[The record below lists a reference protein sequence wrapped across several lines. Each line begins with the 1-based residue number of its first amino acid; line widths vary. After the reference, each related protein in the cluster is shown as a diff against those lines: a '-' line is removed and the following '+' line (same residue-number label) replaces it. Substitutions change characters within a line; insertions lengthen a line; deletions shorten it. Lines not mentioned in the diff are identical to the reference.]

1 MRTGDNTVNRD
12 KIRELFKQQ
21 QLSIYPVRHQGVLYW
36 IEPRRNG
43 NGHYGL
49 VKYPGEFITSQEFD
63 VSTKVHEYGG
73 NCFAFSSGR
82 FLFNNKVDSR
92 IYCQKLDDPRLVQPV
107 TSENKPGS
115 LVSSYAD
122 FEVFDHGRKLI
133 FVREEIQTGDQ
144 ENKNSIAWVPLETG
158 SPAEVENL
166 VENSDFVSSPRIS
179 PDGKM
184 LAWLSWNHP
193 NMPWDSSYLMVGD
206 LNISSDKVSLT
217 NIRSIAGGENSS
229 VCQLNYLADSR
240 LCFAMDKD
248 TEDSSF
254 ENYWNLYLWSVENGV
269 QCLTQDMAEYGAP
282 HWIFGER
289 RWVEFAS
296 SRIVAIRTMDYGDEL
311 VEISSCKGV
320 RKLKGI
326 GYSRIEY
333 LSGSDC
339 SNGAELLFIGSSY
352 KTESELAR
360 YDVVSGQVEVV
371 KKSEQLSSYKQ
382 YSKPRSVWF
391 NTRDGENAHAFI
403 YSSPVYCSDQAR
415 NKAPL
420 MVFVHG
426 GPTSRCYPVLDSI
439 KQYWLSLGFTLL
451 DVNHRGSSG
460 FGRKFRNKLRG
471 RWGEIDV
478 QDVADAIKFLV
489 ENGYA
494 SKDKVCI
501 RGKSAGGYVVLQLIT
516 HYPDMF
522 RVAISYYG
530 IGSLATLAETTHK
543 FESRYMDDLLGE
555 EYCQAQGMNLE
566 SVYYQRS
573 PIHKVAEINCAL
585 IMFQGLNDKIVAPEV
600 SRELFKVV
608 RAKGC
613 PIKYIEYENEGH
625 GFRQMET
632 KVNSIEQETKF
643 VFENMQ
649 AA

>member
-1 MRTGDNTVNRD
+1 MIMRTGDSTINRD
-12 KIRELFKQQ
+12 RIRELFKQQ
-21 QLSIYPVRHQGVLYW
+21 QLSTYPIRYQGVLYW
-36 IEPRRNG
+36 IEPRRDTNS
-43 NGHYGL
+43 HCGL
-49 VKYPGEFITSQEFD
+49 VKYPGEFITSAEFD
-63 VSTKVHEYGG
+63 ISTKVHEYGG

-92 IYCQKLDDPRLVQPV
+92 IYCQNLDDPRLIRPV

-122 FEVFDHGRKLI
+122 FEVFDHRRKLI

-144 ENKNSIAWVPLETG
+144 ENKNSIAWVPLEIE
-158 SPAEVENL
+158 SPVEVTNL

-193 NMPWDSSYLMVGD
+193 DMPWDSSYLMVGD
-206 LNISSDKVSLT
+206 LNISSDEVSLT
-217 NIRSIAGGENSS
+217 NVRSIAGGEDSS
-229 VCQLNYLADSR
+229 VCQLNYLADGR

-248 TEDSSF
+248 TEDNSF
-254 ENYWNLYLWSVENGV
+254 ENYWNLYLWSAENGV

-289 RWVEFAS
+289 RWIELAS

-320 RKLKGI
+320 RKLEGI
-326 GYSRIEY
+326 DYSRIEY
-333 LSGSDC
+333 LSGSEC
-339 SNGAELLFIGSSY
+339 SNGTELLFIGSSY
-352 KTESELAR
+352 KTESELVR
-360 YDVVSGQVEVV
+360 YDVIKGQAEVI
-371 KKSEQLSSYKQ
+371 KKSNRLFSYKQ
-382 YSKPRSVWF
+382 LSKPRSVWF

-403 YSSPVYCSDQAR
+403 YSSSVHCSDQTGS
-415 NKAPL
+415 KAPA
-420 MVFVHG
+420 MVFIHG

-489 ENGYA
+489 QNGYA

-501 RGKSAGGYVVLQLIT
+501 RGKSAGGYAVLQLIT
-516 HYPDMF
+516 NYPGMF

-543 FESRYMDDLLGE
+543 FESRYLDYLLGE
-555 EYCQAQGMNLE
+555 EYCQTQGTNRD

-600 SRELFKVV
+600 SKELAKVV
-608 RAKGC
+608 KAKGC

-632 KVNSIEQETKF
+632 KVDSVEQETKF
-643 VFENMQ
+643 VFENM
-649 AA
+649 